1 MALDSTVLQNCPD
14 CRVQKQTFFVRYRD
28 FLLSRDTLLTFGNAL
43 LLIAGFVVTNIF
55 GQLAPGK
62 MLYLASALLG
72 GIPLF
77 IFTARQVF
85 IRHDITAGVMA
96 SVAVIAAI
104 IVKEYSAAAL
114 VVFMMSVG
122 EWLENFTIA
131 RADNALKDL
140 ASLIPSTITVRRD
153 GNEIVIP
160 IDQLKLDE
168 TVLVHAGERFGVDG
182 IISRGTSCVNQSAIT
197 GESIPVDK
205 NPGDEVFAGTMND
218 MGVVEVKV
226 SRLGENTTLGQI
238 VKLVK
243 DAQASQAPVQ
253 RIANQYARIL
263 VPVTFVIAIL
273 VYVFTRDVIRSITVL
288 VVVCPCALVLATP
301 TAVVAAI
308 GNAAKKGIL
317 VKAGSSIE
325 MAGKVDVVALD
336 KTGTLTIGKPIVQD
350 VISLN
355 GIDGDALLKLAG
367 SVERFSEHPI
377 GKAIVEACN
386 NKSISLE
393 EPTDFKVQ
401 PGFGVQANTSKGKM
415 VVGTRSLLMENGFA
429 WTESM
434 ENQMQQLEKSGQIV
448 ITVGLNNNVAG
459 FISLVDQPRP
469 EAKRAVDELKKMGIK
484 QVIMITGDNP
494 FSAARTAKEMGIDR
508 FYSQVLPQDK
518 LKIIRD
524 LQAEGH
530 KVMFAGDGV
539 NDAPALAAAD
549 IGVAMGMGGT
559 DVALETAEIGLMADE
574 IERLPQIIGLS
585 RKALKVI
592 RANVIFSMSVNLI
605 SVFLGSFG
613 VIGPVIGALIHEGSS
628 VPVLANSARLV
639 NYKLDGR

>member
-62 MLYLASALLG
+62 LLYLASALLG

-85 IRHDITAGVMA
+85 IKRDITAGVMA

-182 IISRGTSCVNQSAIT
+182 VVSRGTSCVNQSAIT

-218 MGVVEVKV
+218 MGVLEVKV

-336 KTGTLTIGKPIVQD
+336 KTGTLTIGKPIVQE

-377 GKAIVEACN
+377 GKAIVEACSL
-386 NKSISLE
+386 KSISLE

-434 ENQMQQLEKSGQIV
+434 ENQMQSLEKSGQIV
-448 ITVGLNNNVAG
+448 ITIGLNDSVAG

-494 FSAARTAKEMGIDR
+494 YSAARTAKEMGIDR

-574 IERLPQIIGLS
+574 IER
-585 RKALKVI
+585 
-592 RANVIFSMSVNLI
+592 
-605 SVFLGSFG
+605 
-613 VIGPVIGALIHEGSS
+613 
-628 VPVLANSARLV
+628 SAPDHRPFP
-639 NYKLDGR
+639 KSIKSDPS

>member
-1 MALDSTVLQNCPD
+1 MALDSTVSQNCPD
-14 CRVQKQTFFVRYRD
+14 CRVQKQTFFARYRD

-55 GQLAPGK
+55 GQLASGK
-62 MLYLASALLG
+62 LLYLASALLG

-85 IRHDITAGVMA
+85 VKHDITAGVMA
-96 SVAVIAAI
+96 SIAVIAAI

-160 IDQLKLDE
+160 INQLKLDE

-182 IISRGTSCVNQSAIT
+182 IVSRGTSCVNQSAIT

-218 MGVVEVKV
+218 MGVLEVKV

-263 VPVTFVIAIL
+263 VPVTFAISIL
-273 VYVFTRDVIRSITVL
+273 VYLFTRDIIRSITVL

-355 GIDGDALLKLAG
+355 GIDGDTLLKLAG

-386 NKSISLE
+386 LKSISLE
-393 EPTDFKVQ
+393 EPADFKVQ
-401 PGFGVQANTSKGKM
+401 PGFGVQAITSKGKM
-415 VVGTRSLLMENGFA
+415 VVGTRSLLMENGYA

-448 ITVGLNNNVAG
+448 ITIGLNETVAG

-484 QVIMITGDNP
+484 EVIMITGDNP
-494 FSAARTAKEMGIDR
+494 YSAARTAKEMGIDR

-585 RKALKVI
+585 RQALKVI
-592 RANVIFSMSVNLI
+592 RANVVFSMSVNLI

-613 VIGPVIGALIHEGSS
+613 VIGPVIGAVIHECSS

-639 NYKLDGR
+639 NYKLERS

>member
-1 MALDSTVLQNCPD
+1 MALDSTVLENCPD
-14 CRVQKQTFFVRYRD
+14 CRPHKQTFFARYRD
-28 FLLSRDTLLTFGNAL
+28 FLLSRDTLLTIGNAL
-43 LLIAGFVVTNIF
+43 LLIAGFMVTNLF

-62 MLYLASALLG
+62 LLYLASALLG

-85 IRHDITAGVMA
+85 VKRDITAGVMA

-160 IDQLKLDE
+160 IDQLKLE
-168 TVLVHAGERFGVDG
+168 EVVLVHAGERFGVDG
-182 IISRGTSCVNQSAIT
+182 VISRGTSCVNQSAIT

-218 MGVVEVKV
+218 MGVLEVKV

-336 KTGTLTIGKPIVQD
+336 KTGTLTIGKPAVQD

-355 GIDGDALLKLAG
+355 GIDGNALLKLAG

-415 VVGTRSLLMENGFA
+415 VVGTRSLLMENGYA

-448 ITVGLNNNVAG
+448 ITVGLNNTVAG
-459 FISLVDQPRP
+459 FISLVDQPRL

-613 VIGPVIGALIHEGSS
+613 VIGPVIGAMIHECSS

-639 NYKLDGR
+639 NYKLERS

>member
-1 MALDSTVLQNCPD
+1 M
-14 CRVQKQTFFVRYRD
+14 
-28 FLLSRDTLLTFGNAL
+28 
-43 LLIAGFVVTNIF
+43 
-55 GQLAPGK
+55 
-62 MLYLASALLG
+62 
-72 GIPLF
+72 
-77 IFTARQVF
+77 
-85 IRHDITAGVMA
+85 
-96 SVAVIAAI
+96 
-104 IVKEYSAAAL
+104 YS
-114 VVFMMSVG
+114 
-122 EWLENFTIA
+122 
-131 RADNALKDL
+131 
-140 ASLIPSTITVRRD
+140 
-153 GNEIVIP
+153 
-160 IDQLKLDE
+160 
-168 TVLVHAGERFGVDG
+168 H
-182 IISRGTSCVNQSAIT
+182 
-197 GESIPVDK
+197 
-205 NPGDEVFAGTMND
+205 
-218 MGVVEVKV
+218 
-226 SRLGENTTLGQI
+226 
-238 VKLVK
+238 
-243 DAQASQAPVQ
+243 
-253 RIANQYARIL
+253 
-263 VPVTFVIAIL
+263 
-273 VYVFTRDVIRSITVL
+273 RDVIRSITVL

-336 KTGTLTIGKPIVQD
+336 KTGTLTIGKPIVQE

-355 GIDGDALLKLAG
+355 GIDGNALLKLAG

-401 PGFGVQANTSKGKM
+401 PGFGVQANTSKGKL

-448 ITVGLNNNVAG
+448 ITVGLNETVAG

-613 VIGPVIGALIHEGSS
+613 VIGPVIGAMIHECSS

-639 NYKLDGR
+639 NYKLERS